1 MGTGEKGQ
9 NVGVGSAHT
18 GELALWDKPLGE
30 GHPVWPVAVL
40 WKAHIRASLSSPLPV
55 DGRTETRSRGLRSF
69 ATIES
74 AGHTL

>member
-9 NVGVGSAHT
+9 TVGVGSAHT
-18 GELALWDKPLGE
+18 GELASWDKPLGE

-40 WKAHIRASLSSPLPV
+40 WKAHIRASLSIHSLWMG
-55 DGRTETRSRGLRSF
+55 GRDRSRGLRSF